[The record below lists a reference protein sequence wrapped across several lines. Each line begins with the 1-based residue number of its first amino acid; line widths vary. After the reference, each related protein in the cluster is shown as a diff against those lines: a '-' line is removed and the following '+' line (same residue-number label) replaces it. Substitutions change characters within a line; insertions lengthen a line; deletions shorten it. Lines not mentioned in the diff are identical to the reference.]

1 MQRLPLI
8 GLALAVPLA
17 AFVYVNNTSLLSA
30 PRGGKPTLLAH
41 RGLHQ
46 TFPADGLKAD
56 TCTAARIHPPEHG
69 FLENT
74 IPSMQAAFEAGADV
88 VELDVLP
95 PTATSPYSTTG
106 CWTVE
111 PTARA

>member
-17 AFVYVNNTSLLSA
+17 AFVYINNTSLLSA
-30 PRGGKPTLLAH
+30 SHGGRPTLLAH
-41 RGLHQ
+41 CGLHQ
-46 TFPADGLKAD
+46 TFPTDGLKAD